1 MGNLKN
7 AYPFWLYPYKY
18 IMRIETDATMKVTS
32 IVSIKSETGIALLRE
47 KGIKESW
54 REDIE

>member
-1 MGNLKN
+1 
-7 AYPFWLYPYKY
+7 
-18 IMRIETDATMKVTS
+18 MKVTN

-47 KGIKESW
+47 KGIKEAW